1 MTIKAQSADGSVH
14 EFPDD
19 TKPDVIDRVMKEYAT
34 VKPPTAPKDE
44 RSAVGDFFKS
54 IPGGV
59 VKGLS
64 GALSAGGQAAAVE
77 MSHPDVAADIPSP
90 AQTSDILQKNVTG
103 ELPKPQGRAGRFGE
117 TVGEFVGSPASYIGP
132 GSMAL
137 KAGGAV
143 ASALGSEA
151 AGQLAEGTTLE
162 PYARAVGGIVAGT
175 GAGVVSA
182 ERAIAKLGAELPTI
196 DKIKSAAQA
205 GYDQLK
211 ASGTKISPEGTQAL
225 QADIQN
231 ALLADQFRDYL
242 APNTFKAVEELG
254 VKGAATIGDI
264 DGVRRLLGRV
274 PVANETDRLAADR
287 AIDAI
292 DRWLINVPTEHVLS
306 GDPALDAAILKH
318 AQGNWAAYKQLQTL
332 EKATTAGQHRAG
344 VSGSGANS
352 INTARQEVRKI
363 LDSDKKSRGL
373 SEAAKDKMEEIVMG
387 TWATNTARQI
397 GKFAP
402 SGPVSATASILT
414 GIGAGA
420 PVGAAVGI
428 GGLIAK
434 HLGEYLTDR
443 QIRQLE
449 ELLRAQSPIGRPIAA
464 ETGPAMGAAKM
475 VAPGAALRSTLATG
489 AVSPLA
495 GSGP

>member
-1 MTIKAQSADGSVH
+1 MPKFEITSPDGKTFEVEGPDGSTKEQALEKVKAQHGSA
-14 EFPDD
+14 
-19 TKPDVIDRVMKEYAT
+19 A
-34 VKPPTAPKDE
+34 PTE
-44 RSAVGDFFKS
+44 QRSAVGDFFKS
-54 IPGGV
+54 IPGGI
-59 VKGLS
+59 VKGF
-64 GALSAGGQAAAVE
+64 SAAGSAAGQAAAIE
-77 MSHPDVAADIPSP
+77 MNQPQMAAEFPTPEQMSE
-90 AQTSDILQKNVTG
+90 SLQKNVTG
-103 ELPKPQGRAGRFGE
+103 ELPKPQGRAGRYGE
-117 TVGEFVGSPASYIGP
+117 TVGEFLGSPATYVGP
-132 GSMAL
+132 GGLPL
-137 KAGGAV
+137 KVGGAV
-143 ASALGSEA
+143 ASALASEG
-151 AGQLAEGTTLE
+151 AGQLTEGTSFE
-162 PYARAVGGIVAGT
+162 PWARAGAGI
-175 GAGVVSA
+175 GAGVGVGVASA
-182 ERAIAKLGAELPTI
+182 ERSLSKLAAELPTI

-205 GYDQLK
+205 GYKQLE
-211 ASGTKISPEGTQAL
+211 ASGTKISPDGTAAL
-225 QADIQN
+225 QADIQS
-231 ALLADQFRDYL
+231 ALMADQFRDYL
-242 APNTFKAVEELG
+242 APNTFKAIEELG

-274 PVANETDRLAADR
+274 PVTNPTDRLAADR

-292 DRWLINVPTEHVLS
+292 DNWLINVPVSHVIS

-332 EKATTAGQHRAG
+332 EKSTTQAQHRAG

-373 SEAAKDKMEEIVMG
+373 SEAAKEKMEEIVMG
-387 TWATNTARQI
+387 TWATNSARTV

-428 GGLIAK
+428 GGLLAK

-443 QIRQLE
+443 QIGQLE
-449 ELLRAQSPIGRPIAA
+449 QLLRAQSPIGKPIAA
-464 ETGPAMGAAKM
+464 ANAPAVADAKM
-475 VAPGAALRSTLATG
+475 IAPAQALRSTLATG
-489 AVSPLA
+489 GALA